1 MNIYIEPTE
10 PTEPTLFYLTCEKIS
25 PSVEESPQ
33 GDAILWQAVF
43 VFSAA
48 PPRTPHFAARMR
60 KRQKTLE
67 QYTALFLLNILK
79 NRV

>member
-1 MNIYIEPTE
+1 MIEV
-10 PTEPTLFYLTCEKIS
+10 S
-25 PSVEESPQ
+25 AQ
-33 GDAILWQAVF
+33 GNASSWQAVL

-67 QYTALFLLNILK
+67 QHTALFLVNILK
-79 NRV
+79 NNELFKTPINIKT